1 MKKEYIVL
9 IVFVLFISSCTD
21 SGSSSGGPSNTK
33 WRTGTDGVRMSFVND
48 NPPREI
54 LSTQD
59 LSVMVE
65 YSNKGAFDITGSG
78 VKFYLTGYDSSIF
91 FNSPIQ
97 KFDSGAIGGKNQF
110 NTEGSQT
117 AYAHWTTPVNINKDH
132 KVDSFTTGLAVTSCY
147 KYRTQALPT
156 VCVDPQ
162 KYDMVVATRCG
173 YSVQDLGT
181 SQGAPIA
188 VTDIKKRTTKDTVS
202 FEITIQNKGQGLPFI
217 KNSLDN
223 CHNSLGLKDINMVE
237 LSKISLSGKDF
248 TNRCQPSTT
257 IRLDDS
263 GKGIIFCDRDLT
275 ENTYFNGLMEIV
287 LDYNYRD
294 TMTTDVT
301 IVNLN
306 R

>member
-1 MKKEYIVL
+1 MKKEYFIL
-9 IVFVLFISSCTD
+9 ITLLLFINACVD
-21 SGSSSGGPSNTK
+21 SGSSSGPSNVK
-33 WRTGTDGVRMSFVND
+33 WRTGTDGVRMNFVSE

-54 LSTQD
+54 LSTQE

-65 YSNKGAFDITGSG
+65 YSNKGAFDIPGSG
-78 VKFYLTGYDSSIF
+78 AKFYLTGYDPSIF

-97 KFDSGAIGGKNQF
+97 EYSSGAIGGKNQF

-117 AYAHWTTPVNINKDH
+117 AYAHWTTPVKLNKDH
-132 KVDSFTTGLAVTSCY
+132 KVDSFTTSLAVTSCY

-162 KYDMVVATRCG
+162 KYDLVVATRCS
-173 YSVQDLGT
+173 YSVKDLGG

-202 FEITIQNKGQGLPFI
+202 FEITIQNKGQGLPFV
-217 KNSLDN
+217 KDSLNN
-223 CHNSLGLKDINMVE
+223 CHNSLGLKDINLVKV
-237 LSKISLSGKDF
+237 SKVSLSGKDF
-248 TNRCQPSTT
+248 TDRCQPSTT

-263 GKGIIFCDRDLT
+263 GKGIFFCDRPLSET
-275 ENTYFNGLMEIV
+275 SFFNGLMEIV
-287 LDYNYRD
+287 LDYSYRD
-294 TMTTDVT
+294 TLTTDVT
-301 IVNLN
+301 IINLN